1 MKDVTTIEAHIMQ
14 FTVWRFSPKARMLQ
28 EFLYTFIFTVLVDML
43 INSFLNEIPPLEEF
57 ENQLFEMEDKLA
69 QIDDRSSPEYLALE
83 AKTLA
88 LQYYFAPMR
97 LTFYNNMMTL
107 TFLFFAVLFFA
118 I

>member
-57 ENQLFEMEDKLA
+57 EN
-69 QIDDRSSPEYLALE
+69 
-83 AKTLA
+83 
-88 LQYYFAPMR
+88 
-97 LTFYNNMMTL
+97 
-107 TFLFFAVLFFA
+107 
-118 I
+118 